1 MSSRDEFTDYYLLLG
16 VEYDAEPSEIKRGYL
31 RLAKEAHPDAG
42 GSNEAMQQLNR
53 AFRTLAAPDK
63 RKAYNRLYR
72 LHHRVVTDDL
82 ELKEDDYDVPT
93 GDKKTD
99 TGYEDFFIDQVYAEY
114 YEPAKKSKWKD
125 KFKRK

>member
-42 GSNEAMQQLNR
+42 GSTEAMQQLNH
-53 AFRTLAAPDK
+53 AYRTLMTPEK
-63 RKAYNRLYR
+63 RAAYNKLYS
-72 LHHRVVTDDL
+72 LHNRVALDDL
-82 ELKEDDYDVPT
+82 ELKEDDYDIPAT
-93 GDKKTD
+93 SDKTE

-114 YEPAKKSKWKD
+114 ADPIKKHKWKG